1 VPVITHPERNPILR
15 GSQQRLQKW
24 IEMGCLLQVAAQSLT
39 DRFGK
44 APRESAW
51 ALPRNSLVHFIASDA
66 HDTEQRPPRLDH
78 AGEILTAEMGAE
90 AASLLLEVNPAAVIR
105 GERAWVQSPASPPKR
120 K

>member
-44 APRESAW
+44 APRESA
-51 ALPRNSLVHFIASDA
+51 
-66 HDTEQRPPRLDH
+66 
-78 AGEILTAEMGAE
+78 
-90 AASLLLEVNPAAVIR
+90 
-105 GERAWVQSPASPPKR
+105 
-120 K
+120 